1 MDARSKHI
9 KTGYLLRK
17 TVKSAS
23 KLRWRLLRVST
34 EVDEEAGNPCRAT
47 AVRATIRKYLHRE
60 QKRAQL
66 AKLAKV
72 LRDVGK
78 KEKKESMY
86 EENTAAACVNRNPSG
101 AMAPENT
108 TQYLM
113 SNVYEDMKSSN
124 TQGTLRKRLAC
135 VAVTLDFPKRTN
147 TKRRTGRCPPSK
159 PGQVTPARTR
169 DSAVR
174 GAGDHGGRSSR
185 D

>member
-1 MDARSKHI
+1 MDAKSKHM
-9 KTGYLLRK
+9 KTDYLLRK
-17 TVKSAS
+17 TVKSAA
-23 KLRWRLLRVST
+23 KLKWRLLRVST

-78 KEKKESMY
+78 KEKRESMY
-86 EENTAAACVNRNPSG
+86 EENTAAACVNRHPSG

-124 TQGTLRKRLAC
+124 TQSVPASYETSAHLYSESLSPSSVYTALDSGYESCLAYQQR
-135 VAVTLDFPKRTN
+135 DFEEAF
-147 TKRRTGRCPPSK
+147 GLCW
-159 PGQVTPARTR
+159 
-169 DSAVR
+169 
-174 GAGDHGGRSSR
+174 
-185 D
+185 